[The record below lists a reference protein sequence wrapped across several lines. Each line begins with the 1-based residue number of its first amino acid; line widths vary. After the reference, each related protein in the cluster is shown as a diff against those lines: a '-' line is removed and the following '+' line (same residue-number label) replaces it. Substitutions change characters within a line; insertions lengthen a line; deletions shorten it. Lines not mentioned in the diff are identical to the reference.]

1 MPLLEAIRLAFR
13 TIRGQKL
20 KSCFSLVG
28 VLIGV
33 TFLIAVV
40 SIVQG
45 MNRYMVERFANTL
58 IGANTFELRQRPSIN
73 MGNITH
79 ETWLEWLRRPRV
91 SYADADFVRDR
102 VRTPATFA
110 KFCADRV
117 SVHYDGKVAKD
128 VELVGTEETYFR
140 IRNYE
145 LAAGRAFTAQE
156 VRASQP
162 VLVVG
167 HELAEKLL
175 PGVDPVGKVV
185 QVGGLPY
192 RIIGVVAR
200 QGTLFGLSLDKF
212 AIMPFSAQG
221 RRLICPINILD
232 ALIVR
237 TDDPTQMQLALAE
250 AEAAMRSR
258 RQLKPSEENDFA
270 FQTAEGA
277 LGSWKKISR
286 ILFLALPGLVAI
298 SLVVG
303 GIVIMN
309 IMLMAVSERTREI
322 GIRKALGAR
331 RRDILAQFV
340 VEAATLSAAGAV
352 MGIGFG
358 ILLAYAVKALTPLP
372 AAVAP
377 WSVAVGVILGVS
389 VGLAAGVYPASRAS
403 RLDPI
408 VALRAE

>member
-1 MPLLEAIRLAFR
+1 MALR
-13 TIRGQKL
+13 TIRAQKL
-20 KSCFSLVG
+20 KSFFSLVG

-58 IGANTFELRQRPSIN
+58 VGANTFELRQRLSITT
-73 MGNITH
+73 GNIPDDV
-79 ETWLEWLRRPRV
+79 WLAWRRRPRI
-91 SYADADFVRDR
+91 SYADADYVRER
-102 VRTPATFA
+102 IRTPATFA
-110 KFCADRV
+110 KFCEDYVA
-117 SVHYDGKVAKD
+117 VHYGGKIAKGIR
-128 VELVGTEETYFR
+128 LAGTEESYFK

-145 LAAGRAFTAQE
+145 IAAGRAFTSQE
-156 VRASQP
+156 VRTAQP
-162 VLVVG
+162 VVVIG
-167 HELAEKLL
+167 QELATKLL
-175 PGVDPVGKVV
+175 KGIDPIDKVV
-185 QVGGLPY
+185 VIGGLPY
-192 RIIGVVAR
+192 RVIGVVAK
-200 QGTLFGLSLDKF
+200 QGTLFGISMDKF
-212 AIMPFSAQG
+212 AIMPFSAHG

-232 ALIVR
+232 AFIVQ
-237 TDDPTQMQLALAE
+237 TADPPSMQLAMAE
-250 AEAAMRSR
+250 SEALMRSR
-258 RQLKPSEENDFA
+258 RHLKPWQENNFA

-277 LGSWKKISR
+277 LGSWQKISR
-286 ILFLALPGLVAI
+286 VLFLALPGLVAI

-340 VEAATLSAAGAV
+340 VESATLSAVGALL
-352 MGIGFG
+352 GIALGLG
-358 ILLAYAVKALTPLP
+358 LAFVVKATTPLP

-377 WSVAVGVILGVS
+377 WSILVGVLLGVS
-389 VGLAAGVYPASRAS
+389 VGIAAGVYPASRAS

-408 VALRAE
+408 AALRAE

>member
-1 MPLLEAIRLAFR
+1 MRLLEAVGMAFR
-13 TIRGQKL
+13 TIRAQKL
-20 KSCFSLVG
+20 KSFFSLIG

-40 SIVQG
+40 SVVQG
-45 MNRYMVERFANTL
+45 MNRYMVDRFANTL
-58 IGANTFELRQRPSIN
+58 VGANTFELRQRPNIVT
-73 MGNITH
+73 GNVTD
-79 ETWLEWLRRPRV
+79 EVWLEWRRRPRI
-91 SYADADFVRDR
+91 SYADADYVRAR
-102 VRTPATFA
+102 LQTQATFA
-110 KFCADRV
+110 KFCEDRV
-117 SVHYDGKVAKD
+117 SVQYAGKTAKD
-128 VELVGTEETYFR
+128 INLVGTEAAYFG

-145 LAAGRAFTAQE
+145 ITAGRAFTAQE
-156 VRASQP
+156 VQMGLP

-175 PGVDPVGKVV
+175 PGIDPVGKTVHI
-185 QVGGLPY
+185 GGLPY
-192 RIIGVVAR
+192 RILGVVAK
-200 QGTLFGLSLDKF
+200 QGTLFGISLDKF
-212 AIMPFSAQG
+212 AVMPFSAPG

-237 TDDPTQMQLALAE
+237 TDDPTSLQRAMGETE
-250 AEAAMRSR
+250 AVMRSR
-258 RQLKPSEENDFA
+258 RALKPWQGNNFA
-270 FQTAEGA
+270 FQTAESA
-277 LGSWKKISR
+277 LGTWAKISR

-340 VEAATLSAAGAV
+340 VESATLSAAGALL
-352 MGIGFG
+352 GIGFG
-358 ILLAYAVKALTPLP
+358 LALAFVVKALTPLP

-377 WSVAVGVILGVS
+377 WSVVAGMVLGIGVGI
-389 VGLAAGVYPASRAS
+389 AAGVYPASRAS

-408 VALRAE
+408 DALRAE

>member
-1 MPLLEAIRLAFR
+1 MAFR
-13 TIRGQKL
+13 MIRTQKL
-20 KSCFSLVG
+20 KSFFSLLG

-45 MNRYMVERFANTL
+45 MNRYMVDRFANTL
-58 IGANTFELRQRPSIN
+58 VGANTFELRQRPSI
-73 MGNITH
+73 ITH
-79 ETWLEWLRRPRV
+79 ATEETWLEWRRRPRI
-91 SYADADFVRDR
+91 SYADADYVRER
-102 VRTPATFA
+102 IHTPATYS
-110 KFCADRV
+110 KFCEDRV
-117 SVHYDGKVAKD
+117 SVHYEGRIAKD
-128 VELVGTEETYFR
+128 IRLVGAEATYFD

-145 LAAGRAFTAQE
+145 ITAGRAFTEQE
-156 VRASQP
+156 VRTAQP
-162 VLVVG
+162 VLVAG
-167 HELAEKLL
+167 SELAEKLL
-175 PGVDPVGKVV
+175 PNEDPIGKVV
-185 QVGGLPY
+185 QIGGLPY
-192 RIIGVVAR
+192 RIIGVVAK
-200 QGTLFGLSLDKF
+200 QGVLFGLSLDKF
-212 AIMPFSAQG
+212 AVMPFSAPA

-237 TDDPTQMQLALAE
+237 TDDPGAMQRALGE
-250 AEAAMRSR
+250 AEAVMRGR
-258 RQLKPSEENDFA
+258 RGLKPWQPNNFE
-270 FQTAEGA
+270 FQTAAGA
-277 LGSWKKISR
+277 LGTWEKISR

-340 VEAATLSAAGAV
+340 VESAMLSAAGALL
-352 MGIGFG
+352 GIGFG
-358 ILLAYAVKALTPLP
+358 LALAFVVKALTPLP

-377 WSVAVGVILGVS
+377 WSVVVGVLLGVS
-389 VGLAAGVYPASRAS
+389 VGVVAGVYPASRAS

-408 VALRAE
+408 AALRAE

>member
-1 MPLLEAIRLAFR
+1 MALR
-13 TIRGQKL
+13 TLRAQKL
-20 KSCFSLVG
+20 KSFFSLVG

-45 MNRYMVERFANTL
+45 MNRYMVDRFANTL
-58 IGANTFELRQRPSIN
+58 VGANTFELRQRPSITS
-73 MGNITH
+73 GHIPDDV
-79 ETWLEWLRRPRV
+79 WLAWRRRPRI
-91 SYADADFVRDR
+91 SYDDADYVRER

-110 KFCADRV
+110 KFCQDRV
-117 SVHYDGKVAKD
+117 AVHYGGKIARD
-128 VELVGTEETYFR
+128 INLVGTEETYFR

-145 LAAGRAFTAQE
+145 IAAGRAFTSQE
-156 VRASQP
+156 VRTAQP
-162 VLVVG
+162 VVVIG
-167 HELAEKLL
+167 QELADKLL
-175 PGVDPVGKVV
+175 KGVDPIDKKVV
-185 QVGGLPY
+185 IGGLPY
-192 RIIGVVAR
+192 RVIGVVVK
-200 QGTLFGLSLDKF
+200 QGNLFGISLDKF

-232 ALIVR
+232 ALIVQ
-237 TDDPTQMQLALAE
+237 TGDPIQMQLAMDESE
-250 AEAAMRSR
+250 AIMRSR
-258 RQLKPSEENDFA
+258 RQLKPEQESNFA

-277 LGSWKKISR
+277 LGSWEKISKV
-286 ILFLALPGLVAI
+286 LFLALPGLVAI

-340 VEAATLSAAGAV
+340 VEAATLSAVGAIL
-352 MGIGFG
+352 GIGLGIALAFG
-358 ILLAYAVKALTPLP
+358 VKAFTPLP

-377 WSVAVGVILGVS
+377 WSIAVGVLLGVS
-389 VGLAAGVYPASRAS
+389 VGIAAGVYPASRAS

-408 VALRAE
+408 DALRAE

>member
-1 MPLLEAIRLAFR
+1 MGLLEAVGMAFR
-13 TIRGQKL
+13 TIRTQKL
-20 KSCFSLVG
+20 KSFFSLIG

-45 MNRYMVERFANTL
+45 MNRYMVDRFANTL
-58 IGANTFELRQRPSIN
+58 IGANTFELRQRPSIVT
-73 MGNITH
+73 G
-79 ETWLEWLRRPRV
+79 EVSDSVWLAWRRRPRI
-91 SYADADFVRDR
+91 SYADADYVRDR
-102 VRTPATFA
+102 IATPATFA
-110 KFCADRV
+110 KFCEDRV
-117 SVHYDGKVAKD
+117 AIHYEGKVAKD
-128 VELVGTEETYFR
+128 INLVGTEANYFS

-145 LAAGRAFTAQE
+145 ITAGRAFSAQE
-156 VRASQP
+156 VQTAQP
-162 VLVVG
+162 VLVIG
-167 HELAEKLL
+167 SELAEKLL
-175 PGVDPVGKVV
+175 PGVDPVGKTV
-185 QVGGLPY
+185 QIAGLPY
-192 RIIGVVAR
+192 RIIGVVAK

-212 AIMPFSAQG
+212 AVMPFSAPG

-237 TDDPTQMQLALAE
+237 TDDPTHMERAIGE
-250 AEAAMRSR
+250 AEAVMRGR
-258 RQLKPSEENDFA
+258 RGLKPWQENNFA

-277 LGSWKKISR
+277 LGTWEKISR

-340 VEAATLSAAGAV
+340 VESATLSGAGALL
-352 MGIGFG
+352 GIGFG
-358 ILLAYAVKALTPLP
+358 LLLAFVVKALTPLP

-377 WSVAVGVILGVS
+377 WSVVVGLALGVS
-389 VGLAAGVYPASRAS
+389 VGIAAGVYPASRAS

>member
-1 MPLLEAIRLAFR
+1 MPLFEAVGLAFR
-13 TIRGQKL
+13 TIRSQKL
-20 KSCFSLVG
+20 KSFFSLIG

-45 MNRYMVERFANTL
+45 MNRYMVDRFANTL
-58 IGANTFELRQRPSIN
+58 IGANTFELRQRPSIVT
-73 MGNITH
+73 GNVPDDV
-79 ETWLEWLRRPRV
+79 WLAWRRRPRI
-91 SYADADFVRDR
+91 SYDDADYVRER
-102 VRTPATFA
+102 IRTPATFA
-110 KFCADRV
+110 KFCEDRV
-117 SVHYDGKVAKD
+117 AVSYEGKVAKD
-128 VELVGTEETYFR
+128 IDLIGTEESYFD
-140 IRNYE
+140 IRNYQ
-145 LAAGRAFTAQE
+145 LSAGRAFTTQE
-156 VRASQP
+156 VQAALP
-162 VLVVG
+162 VLVIG
-167 HELAEKLL
+167 SELAEKLL
-175 PGVDPVGKVV
+175 PRIDPIGKVV
-185 QVGGLPY
+185 HIGGLPY
-192 RIIGVVAR
+192 RIIGVVTK

-237 TDDPTQMQLALAE
+237 TQDPSHMTLAMGETE
-250 AEAAMRSR
+250 AIMRSLR
-258 RQLKPSEENDFA
+258 RLKPWQENNFYL
-270 FQTAEGA
+270 QTAEGA
-277 LGSWKKISR
+277 LGTWQKISR

-309 IMLMAVSERTREI
+309 IMLMAVSERTREV

-331 RRDILAQFV
+331 RGDILAQFV
-340 VEAATLSAAGAV
+340 VESATLSSMGALL
-352 MGIGFG
+352 GIGFG
-358 ILLAYAVKALTPLP
+358 ILLAFAVKALTPLP

-377 WSVAVGVILGVS
+377 WSVGIGVLLGITVGV
-389 VGLAAGVYPASRAS
+389 AAGVYPASRAA